1 MLILAIDTASS
12 LCSAAVHDTVSGQM
26 RAARSEN
33 LGTGHA
39 EHLMPMIEAVLA
51 GAGADLAGI
60 GAVACSIGPGSFTGV
75 RVGVAAARGLMQA
88 LSIPGLPVTTLE
100 ALALDALAL
109 HAGPVRVLID
119 ARRGEVHAQDFD
131 AEGAPLGPPALLG
144 LAEAAQG
151 AERFMLAGSG
161 APLAAPG
168 RPCLLETASTGTIGA
183 FCRRAAMQAPQ
194 SQTSL
199 TMSPLYL
206 RGADAKPQQGFAL
219 PRASGLTVG

>member
-12 LCSAAVHDTVSGQM
+12 LCSAAVHDTVSGQT
-26 RAARSEN
+26 RAALSN
-33 LGTGHA
+33 DLGTGHA
-39 EHLMPMIEAVLA
+39 EYLMPMIEAVLA
-51 GAGADLAGI
+51 TAGADLADI

-100 ALALDALAL
+100 ALAFDALAL

-131 AEGAPLGPPALLG
+131 AEGAPLSAPALLS
-144 LAEAAQG
+144 LTEAAHG
-151 AERFMLAGSG
+151 MEAFMPVGSG
-161 APLAAPG
+161 AVLAAPG
-168 RPCLLETASTGTIGA
+168 RPCLLETASTGSIAA
-183 FCRRAAMQAPQ
+183 FCHCAAMRASQ

-199 TMSPLYL
+199 TLSPLYL
-206 RGADAKPQQGFAL
+206 RGADAKPQHGFAL
-219 PRASGLTVG
+219 PRA